1 VNVLT
6 EKLLRRRV
14 AKAPTTQRPRA
25 RSSFVMND
33 SVKNWAVFIVA
44 LALVA
49 LGVYGF
55 YHFSESP
62 LVVRILLVIA
72 GLAAGA
78 GVAYF
83 SQQGK
88 DFVGFAKDSVEE
100 GKKVAWPTRKETV
113 QMTLIVFAFS
123 VVMALFLFVVDLS
136 IAAIIQ
142 WITKRG

>member
-1 VNVLT
+1 
-6 EKLLRRRV
+6 
-14 AKAPTTQRPRA
+14 
-25 RSSFVMND
+25 MND
-33 SVKNWAVFIVA
+33 TAKNWAIFLLA
-44 LALVA
+44 AALVA

-62 LVVRILLVIA
+62 LVVRLLIVIA

-88 DFVGFAKDSVEE
+88 DFVGFAKESIEE
-100 GKKVAWPTRKETV
+100 GKKVAWPTRKETI

-123 VVMALFLFVVDLS
+123 VVLSIFLFTVDTLIGLLIS
-136 IAAIIQ
+136 
-142 WITKRG
+142 WLTSRN

>member
-1 VNVLT
+1 
-6 EKLLRRRV
+6 
-14 AKAPTTQRPRA
+14 
-25 RSSFVMND
+25 MND
-33 SVKNWAVFIVA
+33 TAKNWAIFIVA
-44 LALVA
+44 LALIA

-62 LVVRILLVIA
+62 LVVRVLLVLA
-72 GLAAGA
+72 GLGAGA

-88 DFVGFAKDSVEE
+88 DFVGFARDSIDE

-123 VVMALFLFVVDLS
+123 VVLSLFLFAVDTLIS
-136 IAAIIQ
+136 LFIQ
-142 WITKRG
+142 WLTSRG